1 MKKSIQITIISIIS
15 TLLMLSCNLTSRFPG
30 LAKNVPTSTPE
41 VEVTLPE
48 NLSAQPTIIVSMD
61 SVIVTFSESDVLA
74 WMQDFQNSN
83 PDYKLTNPSVK
94 LDNGVCQ
101 VTATIQSGFISGDF
115 DVKFSVVVDN
125 AGVPTVTV
133 EEIKVAGMNL
143 PDSMKDQFSTLINQ
157 NIASSIS
164 EQTDG
169 RKIKSITIDDGLMT
183 IETTN

>member
-1 MKKSIQITIISIIS
+1 M
-15 TLLMLSCNLTSRFPG
+15 
-30 LAKNVPTSTPE
+30 
-41 VEVTLPE
+41 
-48 NLSAQPTIIVSMD
+48 
-61 SVIVTFSESDVLA
+61 
-74 WMQDFQNSN
+74 
-83 PDYKLTNPSVK
+83 
-94 LDNGVCQ
+94 
-101 VTATIQSGFISGDF
+101 
-115 DVKFSVVVDN
+115 VVDD

-133 EEIKVAGMNL
+133 EAIKVAGMNL